1 MAPTPRPEATPRHE
15 TRPGGARPAS
25 GPVARPVVLVTGA
38 SSGIGEAVAD
48 RFAADGRWRLLL
60 GGRDEERL
68 AAVARRTGGGA
79 LRADLGERAGVER
92 LAAGALEREGRVDT
106 LVAAAGIGWA
116 GPFTR
121 MPADDIDRLITL
133 NLTSVVHLVRLLLPG
148 MAERGAGRVVMIGSM
163 AGRVGVGNEAVY
175 AATKGGLL
183 AFADSLRYELAG
195 TRVGVTVVLPG
206 AVDTPFFARRGAPYH
221 RDRPRPVPAERV
233 AEVVWQAVVRGRDD
247 VFVPSWLGM
256 PARLHGAVPGFFR
269 AMAKRFG

>member
-1 MAPTPRPEATPRHE
+1 M
-15 TRPGGARPAS
+15 
-25 GPVARPVVLVTGA
+25 ARPVVLVTGA